1 METLEEVS
9 QFAVGEVS
17 SYLTRELN
25 GKVDTDSVERIV
37 STFLE
42 NKISGLLFVT
52 LTTEE
57 LKELVPIIGDRKV
70 VKTLIDELK
79 WPSEVTTVSA
89 YVFL

>member
-37 STFLE
+37 STFLDI
-42 NKISGLLFVT
+42 KINGLLFVT
-52 LTTEE
+52 LTI
-57 LKELVPIIGDRKV
+57 LK
-70 VKTLIDELK
+70 
-79 WPSEVTTVSA
+79 S
-89 YVFL
+89 